1 MVTRIKLRRDT
12 AATWTATNPILAAGE
27 PGLETDTGKIKYG
40 DGATR
45 WNVLEHANSDA
56 LVNEGAIT
64 IQTGDA
70 DRWLIRLRCEDNE
83 MTPDVSDGVNV
94 YSTAYDSEGNIIALA
109 QINLNDDFISIF
121 KFDSAG
127 ELIWKTALPKD
138 TYYNEGN
145 LAIDSSDNILFPL
158 NQDSSSV
165 IIVKVNGSTGAITFS
180 QQVDMVNSYEI
191 YGIAIDS
198 TDKIIIVGEL
208 YNESTDN
215 EDGFVAKLSATAETI
230 IWQKLWETDNGS
242 TRFKAVAV
250 DYNDSVIITGT
261 TWNEPTDNSIMIVA
275 KLNSTT
281 GADIWQ
287 KTIDVESATYSTSV
301 GLSLDSL
308 GGIYITGSYGVGNAE
323 TNGPWSKSNAV
334 IIFKMSNA
342 GAIIWD
348 RKVGPGPCEWVGVST
363 AVDSDGNLYLYALTY
378 QLRIDAF
385 VNYDTGVFDS
395 SLIIARY
402 NKDTG
407 AVVWQSYFN
416 NPYAQEV
423 PGISNTFGPYGSG
436 NPNTLAVYENRIVIG
451 GSVRFGPSDVDVE
464 GPGSE
469 TNHYFAQGFI
479 AQFDTDATKFSVE
492 GWTLEPSYV
501 PGRLTNELIA
511 TNSNLSISTGIA
523 SEDTSI
529 SISTV
534 STGVSVRRTAS
545 KIHTWTFDKNGTLQ
559 APVDGNIK
567 LNQTQLGYAT
577 MYGLWNNNDDD
588 ISYESV
594 AHDNDG
600 FAYVLGSNSWG
611 SNHAFVSKF
620 TPEGKLVWAREL
632 YSGSGASFNVEW
644 TDNVYAIPT
653 VNSSGGGYKVGDRI
667 ILRGDDLGGS
677 DGVNTLVL
685 NVATISSAFDGIGEV
700 ATVTI
705 VSGVA
710 DGTGSTNDVY
720 DNNDDARCEPRAITI
735 DPVTQNVVVI
745 ASTPTFNGDTLDSE
759 WTETLLLLIDSASGV
774 VLTTTTLSDEGD
786 IYPNAVAVSSQGLVA
801 IVGEKYNEYQE
812 FGSITPLTGSGV
824 DILWVAKA
832 DIDSEHFP
840 GEVGTNESDWWFTGS
855 TITDQVRVDQVN
867 NYVNKNGL
875 LTRPGSGLVVEVT
888 INGGAYTFINA
899 TTQGTNY
906 VEGQQFKITGDLL
919 GGATPANDLT
929 FTVNVLGGAVSG
941 IINISGTSGGADQVY
956 GPITPSKIN
965 GTNASFNF
973 DFNPTTGVLDGY
985 GIYNSGQDFLEG
997 DVITVLGTSFAGG
1010 TSPANNITVTVNSIN
1025 SGGSIASISA
1035 TGSVPSTH
1043 LLITTD
1049 NDVDFA
1055 EVGATFAIKL
1065 NLGSETF
1072 VWTPDWNKAMGSS
1085 NSDQFSGAVWNTAGT
1100 SLYAVGTGY
1109 YETTY
1114 RQALV
1119 TKWSSSGTLQNSVS
1133 INANDFDDDA
1143 DYGTIAL
1150 MANNNIVT
1158 VHDMYNNERDEEDEV
1173 LVTKLN
1179 SSLEIQWQQF
1189 IGVYQDESWQ
1199 DPNSSIAVAVDP
1211 ATDEILL
1218 AWDAYNDQ
1226 LNNYA
1231 IYIVKLD
1238 TDGDIIWKRVIGVH
1252 ESDTELGYTTSGGQ
1266 SLSISGNQFTIVG
1279 KTDAPDENNNWNA
1292 MMVTLPLDGTGVGL
1306 IGQWTYY
1313 EPTDDEIKV
1322 MKVVREEDSFTAN
1335 VNSGSIT
1342 DEADIKYY
1350 YTYYPTDE
1358 FNYYTDIIRSEV
1370 GGAIEFSDGS
1380 KQTFSAAIVPQ
1391 VRIGAGRY
1399 TIRPEDSG
1407 RHILVEEVD
1416 YNIILPNY
1424 KAVTLPIGFK
1434 FTVVNI
1440 SGSTARVQ
1448 IQYTDDTMTDEI
1460 WISGEDTKVDSQG
1473 NGIYIDDNG
1482 SGQMVT
1488 FMKIKEGTYAD
1499 DGDSHGAIWMVS
1511 GTDIG
1516 EYYC

>member
-12 AATWTATNPILAAGE
+12 AANWTATNPILAAGE

-40 DGATR
+40 DGTTR

-70 DRWLIRLRCEDNE
+70 DRWLIRLRCEDDE
-83 MTPDVSDGVNV
+83 TQPGISEGVNV

-165 IIVKVNGSTGAITFS
+165 IIVKVNGSTGGITFS

-215 EDGFVAKLSATAETI
+215 DDGFVAKLSATAETI
-230 IWQKLWETDNGS
+230 LWQKLWETDNGS

-250 DYNDSVIITGT
+250 DYNDSVIVTGT

-301 GLSLDSL
+301 GLSLDPL
-308 GGIYITGSYGVGNAE
+308 GGIYITGSYAVGNAE
-323 TNGPWSKSNAV
+323 TNGPWTKSNAV
-334 IIFKMSNA
+334 VIFKMSNA

-385 VNYDTGVFDS
+385 VNYDNGVFDS

-416 NPYAQEV
+416 NPYAQEI
-423 PGISNTFGPYGSG
+423 PGIANSSGPYGSG
-436 NPNTLAVYENRIVIG
+436 NPNTLSVYENRIVIG
-451 GSVRFGPSDVDVE
+451 GSVRFGPSDVDVA

-492 GWTLEPSYV
+492 GWTLETSYV

-523 SEDTSI
+523 SENTSI

-588 ISYESV
+588 IFYESV

-600 FAYVLGSNSWG
+600 FAYVLGSNDWG
-611 SNHAFVSKF
+611 SSHAFVSKF

-632 YSGSGASFNVEW
+632 FSGEGASFNVEW

-653 VNSSGGGYKVGDRI
+653 VNNTGYGYKVGDRI

-685 NVATISSAFDGIGEV
+685 NVATISSMFDNIGSV

-735 DPVTQNVVVI
+735 DPVTQNVVVV

-786 IYPNAVAVSSQGLVA
+786 IYPNAVAVSSQGKVA

-824 DILWVAKA
+824 DILWVAKS
-832 DIDSEHFP
+832 DIDTEHFP
-840 GEVGTNESDWWFTGS
+840 GENNTNTSDWWITGS
-855 TITDQVRVDQVN
+855 TITDQVRVDDVN
-867 NYVNKNGL
+867 YYRNKVGILN
-875 LTRPGSGLVVEVT
+875 RPGSGLVVNVT
-888 INGGAYTFINA
+888 INMGNYTAVNA

-906 VEGQQFKITGDLL
+906 VEGQKFKITGDLL
-919 GGATPANDLT
+919 GGATPANDLI
-929 FTVNVLGGAVSG
+929 FTVNVTSGAVSG
-941 IINISGTSGGADQVY
+941 VNIVSGTAGGPDQVY
-956 GPITPSKIN
+956 GPITPAKVN
-965 GTNASFNF
+965 GTNASFDF
-973 DFNPTTGVLDGY
+973 RFNPTTGVLDNY
-985 GIYNSGQDFLEG
+985 AIYSVGQDFLVG
-997 DVITVLGTSFAGG
+997 DVLTVLGTSFAGG
-1010 TSPANNITVTVNSIN
+1010 TSPSNDITVTVTSV
-1025 SGGSIASISA
+1025 GGSGDIQNPISA
-1035 TGSVPSTH
+1035 TGAGPSTH
-1043 LLITTD
+1043 LLVTTT
-1049 NDVDFA
+1049 NSVDFA
-1055 EVGATFAIKL
+1055 AVGATFAIKL
-1065 NLGSETF
+1065 NLGGEAF
-1072 VWTPDWNKAMGSS
+1072 IWTSDWNKAMGS
-1085 NSDQFSGAVWNTAGT
+1085 NNTDIFYGAVWNTAGT
-1100 SLYAVGTGY
+1100 SLYAVGEGY

-1119 TKWSSSGTLQNSVS
+1119 TKWSSLGTLQNSVS
-1133 INANDFDDDA
+1133 VNANEFYDGA
-1143 DYGTIAL
+1143 DYGTVAL

-1158 VHDMYNNERDEEDEV
+1158 VHRMYNNERDETDEV

-1189 IGVYQDESWQ
+1189 IGVNSDGWES
-1199 DPNSSIAVAVDP
+1199 PNSSIAVAVDP
-1211 ATDEILL
+1211 ATDEIVLV
-1218 AWDAYNDQ
+1218 WDTYVDRFGNDG
-1226 LNNYA
+1226 

-1252 ESDTELGYTTSGGQ
+1252 ESDTELGYNTSGGQ

-1279 KTDAPDENNNWNA
+1279 MTDATNNNNWNA
-1292 MMVTLPLDGTGVGL
+1292 MMLTLPLDGTGVGL

-1322 MKVVREEDSFTAN
+1322 MKVVREEDPFTAN

-1350 YTYYPTDE
+1350 YTYYPDDD

-1380 KQTFSAAIVPQ
+1380 KQTFSTAIVPQ

-1440 SGSTARVQ
+1440 SDSTVNVQ

-1460 WISGEDTKVDSQG
+1460 WISGEDTKVNSQG
-1473 NGIYIDDNG
+1473 NGIYINDNG

-1499 DGDSHGAIWMVS
+1499 DGDQHGAIWMVS